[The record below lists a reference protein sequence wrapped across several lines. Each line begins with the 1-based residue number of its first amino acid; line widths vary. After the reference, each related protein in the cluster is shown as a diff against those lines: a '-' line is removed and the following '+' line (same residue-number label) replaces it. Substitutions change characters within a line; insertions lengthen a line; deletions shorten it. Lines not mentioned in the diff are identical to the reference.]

1 MDFES
6 FVNEVKDNIKDYL
19 PERFDSA
26 SIEVRENQKLN
37 ETYTGLFVQE
47 PGQRITPTINLDQM
61 YEAYDSGTISME
73 ELMQRTA
80 DMIQQE
86 PIEIDINKLLDYDQ
100 AKENL
105 FIRVSSAEANQDKLA
120 QAPHKTYEDLAVTYH
135 IAADIGDAGI
145 ASTMVTNQMM
155 DSFGIT
161 ADQLHQDA
169 LANSENLF
177 PARVESMG
185 AVMRRM
191 MGADMLASGMSQEDV
206 DMMMDSMGIDDSNP
220 MTVVSNDQSINGAA
234 VMFYPGQMDKIAE
247 QMQGDYFV
255 LPSSVHEMLVI
266 PDTGDFQHEELKAM
280 VTEINATQVEPKD
293 RLTDEVYH
301 YDSKDRVFEKADK
314 FADRQKVKA
323 AEHDMG
329 KDAVKAQPAQKP
341 KHKSND
347 MSL

>member
-37 ETYTGLFVQE
+37 ETYTGLYVQE
-47 PGQRITPTINLDQM
+47 PGQVITPTLNLDQM
-61 YEAYDSGTISME
+61 YQAYQNGTSMDE
-73 ELMQRTA
+73 ILGQSAE
-80 DMIQQE
+80 MILRD
-86 PIEIDINKLLDYDQ
+86 PIDIDISKLLDYDQ

-120 QAPHKTYEDLAVTYH
+120 MAPHKTYEDLAVTYH
-135 IAADIGDAGI
+135 IAADIGGEGI
-145 ASTMVTNQMM
+145 ASTMVTNQML
-155 DSFGIT
+155 DTFGIT
-161 ADQLHQDA
+161 AEQLHQDA

-191 MGADMLASGMSQEDV
+191 MGADMIASGMSQEDV

-255 LPSSVHEMLVI
+255 LPSSVHES
-266 PDTGDFQHEELKAM
+266 
-280 VTEINATQVEPKD
+280 AT
-293 RLTDEVYH
+293 R
-301 YDSKDRVFEKADK
+301 
-314 FADRQKVKA
+314 FAV
-323 AEHDMG
+323 
-329 KDAVKAQPAQKP
+329 
-341 KHKSND
+341 
-347 MSL
+347 

>member
-1 MDFES
+1 
-6 FVNEVKDNIKDYL
+6 
-19 PERFDSA
+19 
-26 SIEVRENQKLN
+26 
-37 ETYTGLFVQE
+37 
-47 PGQRITPTINLDQM
+47 
-61 YEAYDSGTISME
+61 
-73 ELMQRTA
+73 
-80 DMIQQE
+80 
-86 PIEIDINKLLDYDQ
+86 
-100 AKENL
+100 
-105 FIRVSSAEANQDKLA
+105 
-120 QAPHKTYEDLAVTYH
+120 
-135 IAADIGDAGI
+135 
-145 ASTMVTNQMM
+145 
-155 DSFGIT
+155 
-161 ADQLHQDA
+161 
-169 LANSENLF
+169 
-177 PARVESMG
+177 
-185 AVMRRM
+185 MRRM
-191 MGADMLASGMSQEDV
+191 MGADMIASGMSQEDV

-314 FADRQKVKA
+314 FADRQKVKV

>member
-19 PERFDSA
+19 PERFA
-26 SIEVRENQKLN
+26 LANIEVRENQKLN
-37 ETYTGLFVQE
+37 ETYTGLYVQE
-47 PGQRITPTINLDQM
+47 PGQVITPTLNLDQM
-61 YEAYDSGTISME
+61 YEAYENGTSMD
-73 ELMQRTA
+73 ELLGQSAELILR
-80 DMIQQE
+80 D
-86 PIEIDINKLLDYDQ
+86 PIEIDIRKLLDYDQ

-105 FIRVSSAEANQDKLA
+105 FIRVSSVEANQDKLA
-120 QAPHKTYEDLAVTYH
+120 MAPHKTYEDLAVTYH
-135 IAADIGDAGI
+135 IAADIGGEGI
-145 ASTMVTNQMM
+145 ASTMVTNQML
-155 DSFGIT
+155 DTFGIT
-161 ADQLHQDA
+161 AEQLHQDA

-185 AVMRRM
+185 AVIRRM
-191 MGADMLASGMSQEDV
+191 MGADMIASGMSQEDV

-234 VMFYPGQMDKIAE
+234 VLFYPGQMDKIAE

-255 LPSSVHEMLVI
+255 LPSSTHEMLVI
-266 PDTGDFQHEELKAM
+266 PDTGDFHHKELKAM

-314 FADRQKVKA
+314 FADRQKMKA

-329 KDAVKAQPAQKP
+329 KDVAKTQPAQKP